1 MKGIFEPKG
10 ALVGSLQA
18 QVTCPARTSRVVRGG
33 QGGAPGRA
41 RTWRRELGFE
51 EGCTAFVGPE
61 LEVRS
66 HAFKLVSKH
75 AFAASVHVQLAKW
88 NAWTKPTKDGGRR
101 VTLPIDHSTI
111 VEVSQV
117 LVQVLEVVGPRR
129 MTRQFATQDLEANAP
144 GGVAGPL
151 FAPRGQF
158 VSVGFREL
166 PSRSQ
171 PKDISCGRNGR
182 RCGFFAKMS

>member
-1 MKGIFEPKG
+1 M
-10 ALVGSLQA
+10 
-18 QVTCPARTSRVVRGG
+18 VRGG
-33 QGGAPGRA
+33 QGESPGRA

-75 AFAASVHVQLAKW
+75 AFAASVHVQIANW
-88 NAWTKPTKDGGRR
+88 NAWAKPTKHRGGGIK
-101 VTLPIDHSTI
+101 LPVDHSTV

-117 LVQVLEVVGPRR
+117 VVQVGEVLKPGR
-129 MTRQFATQDLEANAP
+129 MKGQFATQDLEANAS
-144 GGVAGPL
+144 GGVAGPV